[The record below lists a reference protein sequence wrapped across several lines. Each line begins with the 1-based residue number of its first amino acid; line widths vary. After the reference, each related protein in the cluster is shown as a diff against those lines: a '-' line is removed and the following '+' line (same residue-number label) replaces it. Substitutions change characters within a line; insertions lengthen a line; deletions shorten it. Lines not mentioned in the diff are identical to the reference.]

1 MYFYIKYS
9 HIKSSR
15 MKMYFA
21 GLVVGA
27 ALLLGGG
34 TAHAQR
40 SGQDKNCPARMRQAQ
55 QDLSQAMK
63 RYGMNSPEAQHE
75 RDELQN
81 VAESCGYARGGYGYN
96 DGDRDDR
103 GRNNGNYSNGD
114 RGYNGSYG
122 GDGYYGRQGNNPA
135 YDIGYR
141 DGQAVGQKDRQHGK
155 AFRPDKND
163 QYEDADHGYNKQ
175 YGDKNQYKSM
185 YRDAF
190 QRGYQDGYGRRY

>member
-1 MYFYIKYS
+1 MNS
-9 HIKSSR
+9 HIVNPIARIVNSHK
-15 MKMYFA
+15 KTYFA
-21 GLVVGA
+21 GLLAGA

-40 SGQDKNCPARMRQAQ
+40 DKNCPARMQQAQ
-55 QDLSQAMK
+55 QDLSQAMR

-103 GRNNGNYSNGD
+103 GRDNRSYSNGNG
-114 RGYNGSYG
+114 GYGGGSYG
-122 GDGYYGRQGNNPA
+122 RGDNPA

>member
-1 MYFYIKYS
+1 MYS
-9 HIKSSR
+9 HIKSSNKKNSHI
-15 MKMYFA
+15 KMYFA
-21 GLVVGA
+21 GLALGA

-40 SGQDKNCPARMRQAQ
+40 DKNCPARMRQAQ

-75 RDELQN
+75 RNELQN
-81 VAESCGYARGGYGYN
+81 VSESCGYARGGYGYN

-103 GRNNGNYSNGD
+103 GRNNGYYSNGD
-114 RGYNGSYG
+114 RGYNGGYNG
-122 GDGYYGRQGNNPA
+122 GGYYGRQGNNPA

-141 DGQAVGQKDRQHGK
+141 DGQAVGQKDRQQGK

-175 YGDKNQYKSM
+175 YGDKNQYKSR

>member
-1 MYFYIKYS
+1 MNSLIVNPIARIVNS
-9 HIKSSR
+9 HR
-15 MKMYFA
+15 RLYFA
-21 GLVVGA
+21 GLLAGA

-40 SGQDKNCPARMRQAQ
+40 DKNCPARMQQAQ
-55 QDLSQAMK
+55 QDLSQAMR

-81 VAESCGYARGGYGYN
+81 VAENCGYARGGYGYN

-103 GRNNGNYSNGD
+103 GRDNRSYSNGD
-114 RGYNGSYG
+114 RGYNGGYGGGSYG
-122 GDGYYGRQGNNPA
+122 RGNNPA